1 MKWVKQSVGYW
12 CDDILTGKYVGNGIC
27 TAILDTGIAR
37 HPDLRNRISAF
48 RNFTG
53 KVQETVSSDDSGHG
67 THVAGILAGDG
78 KVSSGLY
85 AGMAPGSDL
94 IVGKVLDREGNGNV
108 DNVLKGIDWILKNRE
123 HFQVR
128 IVNISVG
135 TQPDLAQ
142 EQKQVFLEAG
152 EELWLCRQEITA
164 REKGRLQFRETAAKL
179 SR

>member
-12 CDDILTGKYVGNGIC
+12 CEDISEGKYMGNGIC

-37 HPDLRNRISAF
+37 HPDLRNRITAF

-53 KVQETVSSDDSGHG
+53 KVPETICSDDSGHG

-85 AGMAPGSDL
+85 AGMAPESDL
-94 IVGKVLDREGNGNV
+94 IVGKVLDHEGNGNV
-108 DNVLKGIDWILKNRE
+108 EDVLKGIDWVLKNRE
-123 HFQVR
+123 HFRVR

-135 TQPDLAQ
+135 TQPNIIFIML
-142 EQKQVFLEAG
+142 
-152 EELWLCRQEITA
+152 RTT
-164 REKGRLQFRETAAKL
+164 R
-179 SR
+179 